1 MGKPWKLPEGYEEAY
16 SVWMRDLAKEENRV
30 GLLPRSEIEQ
40 EAHKCATKWASEDTF
55 EAVKMISAR
64 PMTSAQLCEVL
75 GITQHS
81 VTNRLA
87 SLQRVGVVSVVG
99 QKKQGK
105 WQQYHNIWGPGP
117 EAQAWLARVA
127 KRRAV

>member
-1 MGKPWKLPEGYEEAY
+1 MKAWILPKGYEEAY
-16 SVWMRDLAKEENRV
+16 AVKMRDLAKEEKRV

-55 EAVKMISAR
+55 EAVKMIAER
-64 PMTSAQLCEVL
+64 PMTSAQISNILC
-75 GITQHS
+75 IPQHS

-87 SLQRVGVVSVVG
+87 SLQRAGVVGVVG
-99 QKKQGK
+99 RKKQGK

-117 EAQAWLARVA
+117 EAQTWLERVA
-127 KRRAV
+127 KRRAT

>member
-1 MGKPWKLPEGYEEAY
+1 MGKPWTLPAAYEEAY
-16 SVWMRDLAKEENRV
+16 AAAMRALAKKEGRV

-55 EAVKMISAR
+55 EAVKMLVER
-64 PMTSAQLCEVL
+64 PMTSAQISNLL
-75 GITQHS
+75 GIPQHS
-81 VTNRLA
+81 ITNRLA
-87 SLQRVGVVSVVG
+87 SLQRAGVVSVVG
-99 QKKQGK
+99 RKKQGK

-127 KRRAV
+127 KRRAG

>member
-1 MGKPWKLPEGYEEAY
+1 MGKPWTLPAAYEEAY
-16 SVWMRDLAKEENRV
+16 AAAMRALAKKEGRV
-30 GLLPRSEIEQ
+30 GLLPRSEVEQ
-40 EAHKCATKWASEDTF
+40 EAHKCATKWASEDT
-55 EAVKMISAR
+55 ARAIQMIAER
-64 PMTSAQLCEVL
+64 PMTSAQLCELL

-87 SLQRVGVVSVVG
+87 SLQRAGVVSVVG
-99 QKKQGK
+99 RKKQGK

-117 EAQAWLARVA
+117 EAQTWLARVA